1 MKTPKISVVATAYN
15 HEKYIAQCL
24 DSILMQKGVFDLE
37 VILGDDCSTDRT
49 RQIMQEY
56 TDKHPDIFTL
66 LPPAANMGV
75 TRNIKR
81 CLDAC
86 SGYYIAFCEGDDYWI
101 DRYKLQKQMEFL
113 ESHPGYSMCF
123 NAIMLYYEDVKK
135 YVPHTGQLM
144 LTRDTLTIEDLIK
157 TNFIGNFSCC
167 MYRSDTVQK
176 LPDELFDIHTWD
188 WMFNM
193 ACSRLGKIGF
203 IRDWM
208 SVYRIRPHG
217 AWSGKSRVDQRQ
229 TMVAAIDS
237 YNQFFNY
244 EYDKQFRKLK
254 NKIAIRYGH
263 DFDREVPLWKKYG
276 GLLIRAIAHPRQACN
291 RLLSALSVAFAELT
305 TAAVSVKDAQ
315 IAELSSAVQTKDA
328 QIAELSSAVQT
339 RDVQLAQLSSKKP
352 DKLRSVAEKG
362 VQLQESDSSTNQ
374 GTRK

>member
-1 MKTPKISVVATAYN
+1 MKTPKISVVVTAYN

-24 DSILMQKGVFDLE
+24 DSILIQKGAFDLE
-37 VILGDDCSTDRT
+37 VILGDDCSADKT

-56 TDKHPDIFTL
+56 TERHPDIFIL
-66 LPPAANMGV
+66 LPPNANMGV
-75 TRNIKR
+75 TKNIKR

-86 SGYYIAFCEGDDYWI
+86 SGDYIAFCEGDDYWI

-113 ESHPGYSMCF
+113 ESHPGYSLCF
-123 NAIMLYYEDVKK
+123 NAIMLYYENEKK
-135 YVPHTGQLM
+135 YVPHTEQLM
-144 LTRDTLTIEDLIK
+144 LNKDTLTIEDLIK
-157 TNFIGNFSCC
+157 TNVIGNFSCC
-167 MYRSDTVQK
+167 MYRTDTVRK
-176 LPDELFDIHTWD
+176 LPDELFDICTWD

-217 AWSGKSRVDQRQ
+217 AWSGKSYTDQRQ
-229 TMVAAIDS
+229 IMVAAIDS

-244 EYDKQFRKLK
+244 EYHEQFCRLK
-254 NKIAIRYGH
+254 NKILIQYGNN
-263 DFDREVPLWKKYG
+263 FNREAPFLKKYG
-276 GLLIRAIAHPRQACN
+276 GLLIRAITHPRQACN

-305 TAAVSVKDAQ
+305 AAA
-315 IAELSSAVQTKDA
+315 ISAKDA

-339 RDVQLAQLSSKKP
+339 RDVQLAELSSKKP
-352 DKLRSVAEKG
+352 DKLRSVAERG